1 MMGIMFKKF
10 GLLEALT
17 VMLTIVLYSTYT
29 ILVTS
34 WRSSIRKDM
43 IKLDNKAAGK
53 ISDSLLNYETVKY
66 FGNEG
71 HEGRA
76 YESTLLKYQSHALQ
90 AARGLSAL
98 NFGQNAIFSLGL
110 STIMYLTL
118 RNVRKGAATV
128 GDLVLVNGLLFQLSV
143 PLNFIGWVYQEVRQA
158 LIDMEAMFELRDTR
172 PGLVDAPGA
181 VPFDPERDGTT
192 IEFDGLDFGYR
203 TSPPTNGEDDKSKG
217 ATAAV
222 EAAGTGSLTSQE
234 VRRPILKKTTFTIPR
249 GKTIAVVGSSG
260 SGKST
265 LLRLLYRFYAPDGGT
280 IRLGGRDI
288 SSYTID
294 SVRRA
299 MAVVPQD
306 VVLFNDSI
314 GYNLHY
320 GNLDAPWDE
329 VVEASKKARLHD
341 MIMRL
346 PDGYNTIVGERGL
359 KMSGGEKQRVSLARA
374 ILKRAPILLCDEPT
388 SSLDSR
394 TELEIMANLK
404 EVGRDGGATC
414 VIIAH
419 RLSTVQ
425 DCDSIVVM
433 DAGRVIESGTHDE
446 LMRLGGRYSELVAYQ
461 RSHGSSSSGNDSMG
475 TDVNGSEQT
484 SSTLLQ
490 AG

>member
-66 FGNEG
+66 FGNER

-203 TSPPTNGEDDKSKG
+203 TSPPTTGEDDKEKG

-222 EAAGTGSLTSQE
+222 EVAGTGVLTSQE

-388 SSLDSR
+388 SSLDSL

-475 TDVNGSEQT
+475 ATL
-484 SSTLLQ
+484 STLE